1 MSSQSKTTTSKV
13 LTCFKIFENEVKHNT
28 IDELVDYIVTDGHMT
43 DEIQDVIQ
51 VFKTKIPVNKES
63 YHIKK
68 KKTKRYSG
76 YHLFMKERRMEMKD
90 KYPDKKPQ
98 ELIGMVA
105 GTWKDLSTVEKN
117 DFNERAALKKN
128 EAILH

>member
-1 MSSQSKTTTSKV
+1 MQ
-13 LTCFKIFENEVKHNT
+13 HNT
-28 IDELVDYIVTDGHMT
+28 IDDLVGYIVTDGQMT
-43 DEIQDVIQ
+43 DDLRNMIQG
-51 VFKTKIPVNKES
+51 FKEKIPVNNES

-105 GTWKDLSTVEKN
+105 GTWKDLSPVEKN

-128 EAILH
+128 DTLH